1 MKIYETAVKNPVGT
15 SLIFIGLVLIGLMF
29 YQQLPIDLYP
39 EVEVNMVS
47 VMTSY
52 PGAGSDDIE
61 ANVTRPLENALNSTE
76 NIKEI
81 SSVSKDGVSVI
92 MLEFEWG
99 ADMNM
104 VMNDVRDKVDLVS
117 GTLPDGTNDPMIMKF
132 SSDMAPV
139 LILSAT
145 ARESSDAL
153 YKILDE
159 QIVAP
164 LNRVQGV
171 GTVSL
176 SGAPQREV
184 QVNVIPAKLEAYNIS
199 LEQIARVIAA
209 ENVNVP
215 AGDFDIGSQTYMLR
229 LEGEINESR
238 ELNNIVVGSNSGQA
252 VYLKD
257 VATVNDTVQSRIM
270 ESYTNGE
277 RGATI
282 MVQKQTGAN
291 SVAIVDAIEK
301 QLPELMKT
309 LPPDVEIVT
318 VMDTSDNIKTSINSL
333 LETILIALIIVG
345 IVVLFFL
352 GRWRATI
359 IIMVSIPIS
368 LIGSFIYLY
377 LTGNTLNIVTLASL
391 SIAIGMVVDDA
402 IVVLENITK
411 HIERGSR
418 PRQAAIYGTEEVSLS
433 VIASTLTII
442 AVFLPMT
449 MVGGL
454 AGALIKQLGWMV
466 TIIMS
471 LSLVIA
477 LTLTPMM
484 SAKMMRSSKDKK
496 YSKFDKWYNKN
507 ILPLLDKLDSAYSK
521 LVNKVTRKRGLTL
534 GVVVGV
540 FIVGVGITAVTLKTE
555 FISASDNNTIMMT
568 VEMPTGTRM
577 ELTRETGHKITRL
590 MKEKYSEI
598 EISSFTVGQA
608 DTDNLLG
615 SLQENGSNIMNFN
628 IRTKKAKFR
637 NKTIFDISDE
647 LRTDLAAMP
656 EISKYVVTPGGITG
670 IIGSSNISVDIYG
683 YDLAE
688 TDQLAAQMKT
698 KLEGIEGLRDIT
710 ISRKDYRAEY
720 RIEFDRE
727 KLSLNGLNMAT
738 AGGAVRNSINGL
750 TMSQFREDGEE
761 YDIRVR
767 FYEEHRQTIED
778 IENILIYNPMGV
790 GIRIRDLGKVVES
803 SSLPQI
809 DRQNRE
815 RIVSVTGSTYKR
827 ALSDISTDVSS
838 AISTLDIPSGT
849 HVAISGSTED
859 QQEAFSDLGL
869 LLLIVSLLVY
879 IVLASQFE
887 SLTYPFIIIMSIP
900 FAFIGALLLLSAT
913 GKPLGIMGLIGLIM
927 LVGMVVKNG
936 IVLVDYINLNRERGM
951 SIITAVVNAAKSRL
965 RPVLMTTLTTILAMI
980 PLAIGTGQG
989 SELWQQLGL
998 TIIGG
1003 MTFSTI
1009 VTLILIPALYS
1020 VFGGNG
1026 VKRERKKHYEKIS
1039 RYNQTLTRIKTKNN
1053 ESSNDYIRPSAL

>member
-15 SLIFIGLVLIGLMF
+15 SLVSIGLVLIGLMF
-29 YQQLPIDLYP
+29 YQQLPVDLFP
-39 EVEVNMVS
+39 EIELNMVS

-52 PGAGSDDIE
+52 PGAGPDDIE
-61 ANVTRPLENALNSTE
+61 SNVTRPLENVLNSTE
-76 NIKEI
+76 NLEEI
-81 SSVSKDGVSVI
+81 SSVSKDNVSVI

-99 ADMNM
+99 SDMNAI
-104 VMNDVRDKVDLVS
+104 MNDVRDKVDLVS
-117 GTLPDGTNDPMIMKF
+117 GALPDGTNDPMIIKF

-139 LILSAT
+139 MILSAT

-164 LNRVQGV
+164 LNRIQGV
-171 GTVSL
+171 GTVAL

-209 ENVNVP
+209 ENLNVP
-215 AGDFDIGSQTYMLR
+215 AGDLDIGSQTYMLR
-229 LEGEINESR
+229 LEGEIEESR
-238 ELNNIVVGSNSGQA
+238 ELNNIVVGSSLGQA
-252 VYLKD
+252 IYLKD

-282 MVQKQTGAN
+282 MIQKQTGAN
-291 SVAIVDAIEK
+291 SVAIVDAIAK

-309 LPPDVEIVT
+309 LPPDIEIVT
-318 VMDTSDNIKTSINSL
+318 VMDSSENIKTSINSL
-333 LETILIALIIVG
+333 LETIIIALIIVG
-345 IVVLFFL
+345 FVVLFFL

-359 IIMVSIPIS
+359 IIMVTIPIS

-377 LTGNTLNIVTLASL
+377 LTGNTINIISLASL

-449 MVGGL
+449 MISGL
-454 AGALIKQLGWMV
+454 SGALFNQLGWMV
-466 TIIMS
+466 TIIMA
-471 LSLVIA
+471 LSLVTA

-484 SAKMMRSSKDKK
+484 GAKMMRLNKDTK
-496 YSKFDKWYNKN
+496 YSRFDKWYNKN

-521 LVNKVTRKRGLTL
+521 LVNKATRKRSLTL
-534 GVVVGV
+534 GVIIVV
-540 FIVGVGITAVTLKTE
+540 FIVGIGITAVTLKTE
-555 FISASDNNTIMMT
+555 FISPSDNNAITMS

-577 ELTRETGHKITRL
+577 ELARETGHKITRL
-590 MKEKYSEI
+590 IQEKYPEV
-598 EISSFTVGQA
+598 EISTFTVGLA
-608 DTDNLLG
+608 DEDNLFG
-615 SLQENGSNIMNFN
+615 SLQDNGSNIMNFN
-628 IRTKKAKFR
+628 IRTKEAKLR

-670 IIGSSNISVDIYG
+670 IIGASNISVDIYG
-683 YDLAE
+683 HDLAE

-698 KLEGIEGLRDIT
+698 KLEGIEGLRDVT
-710 ISRKDYRAEY
+710 ISRKDYRIEY

-727 KLSLNGLNMAT
+727 KLSLNGLNIAT

-750 TMSQFREDGEE
+750 TTSYFREEGEE

-767 FYEEHRQTIED
+767 FDEEHRQTIED
-778 IENILIYNPMGV
+778 IENIVIYNPMGV
-790 GIRIRDLGKVVES
+790 GIRVRDVGRVEEN

-809 DRQNRE
+809 DRKDRQ
-815 RIVSVTGSTYKR
+815 RIVTVQGTIYKR
-827 ALSDISTDVSS
+827 ALSEIVKDVNV
-838 AISTLDIPSGT
+838 TLASLDVPSG
-849 HVAISGSTED
+849 VQVEISGSLED
-859 QQEAFSDLGL
+859 QQDAFSDLGL
-869 LLLIVSLLVY
+869 LLIIVFLLVY

-900 FAFIGALLLLSAT
+900 FAFIGALLLLSST
-913 GKPLGIMGLIGLIM
+913 GSPLGIMGFIGLIM
-927 LVGMVVKNG
+927 LVGIVVKNG

-951 SIITAVVNAAKSRL
+951 SIITAVVHAAKSRL
-965 RPVLMTTLTTILAMI
+965 RPVLMTTFTTILAMI

-1009 VTLILIPALYS
+1009 ITLILVPALYS
-1020 VFGGNG
+1020 IFGGNG
-1026 VKRERKKHYEKIS
+1026 VKRKRRKHREKIHS
-1039 RYNQTLTRIKTKNN
+1039 QN
-1053 ESSNDYIRPSAL
+1053 EQEETTTYLKGAEA